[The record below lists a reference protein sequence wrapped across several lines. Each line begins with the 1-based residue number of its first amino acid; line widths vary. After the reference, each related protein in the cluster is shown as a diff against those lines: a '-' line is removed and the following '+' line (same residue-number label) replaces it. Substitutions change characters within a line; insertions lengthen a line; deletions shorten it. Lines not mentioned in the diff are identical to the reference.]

1 MLGESKNLWAPL
13 VEKAFAKMKG
23 NYATANGGFIPNG
36 LRSIVGCP
44 VSDYTSYEQYYLYAW
59 DELKAADELDYI
71 LGAGTI
77 GTDTQVNECN
87 IVAGHAYSVI
97 AVFQLKTGDTV
108 DHKMYMVR
116 NPWGMTAYNQ
126 NWNSEDP
133 NWTEDYLSQI
143 PHGINPKES

>member
-1 MLGESKNLWAPL
+1 
-13 VEKAFAKMKG
+13 
-23 NYATANGGFIPNG
+23 
-36 LRSIVGCP
+36 
-44 VSDYTSYEQYYLYAW
+44 
-59 DELKAADELDYI
+59 
-71 LGAGTI
+71 
-77 GTDTQVNECN
+77 
-87 IVAGHAYSVI
+87 VI